1 MLSSDRPSATRS
13 RTAIKRAA
21 AAAGAGGAATGNV
34 VPLMPSVAIAATAL
48 TAAPSSTALPGE
60 TDPQHVVDWAL
71 AAVAEAE
78 RRVAALEARI
88 SFLESLSVTDEL
100 TGLLNRRGFMTTL
113 ERALAAA
120 RRGAPGGVL
129 VLCDLDGFKSVNDRF
144 GHAAGD
150 EVLRRVGTLL
160 GGRIRRCD
168 AAARLGGDE
177 FTLLLAGACPAG
189 ARRKAETLARAV
201 AEMTAREAP
210 APVGLSFGAV
220 PFTGGESEADLLKAA
235 DMAMYVEKRRRMT
248 GRA

>member
-1 MLSSDRPSATRS
+1 MLSPDRPTASRS
-13 RTAIKRAA
+13 RTAVKHAADAA
-21 AAAGAGGAATGNV
+21 AATASGNV
-34 VPLMPSVAIAATAL
+34 VPLMPPVAAVPATAPAATL
-48 TAAPSSTALPGE
+48 SSAVLPGAA
-60 TDPQHVVDWAL
+60 DPQHVVNWAL
-71 AAVAEAE
+71 AAVADAE

-160 GGRIRRCD
+160 AGRIRRCD

-189 ARRKAETLARAV
+189 ARRKAEALARAV
-201 AEMTAREAP
+201 AEMTAQEAP
-210 APVGLSFGAV
+210 VSVGLSFGTV

-235 DMAMYVEKRRRMT
+235 DMAMYVEKRRRMP
-248 GRA
+248 GRV